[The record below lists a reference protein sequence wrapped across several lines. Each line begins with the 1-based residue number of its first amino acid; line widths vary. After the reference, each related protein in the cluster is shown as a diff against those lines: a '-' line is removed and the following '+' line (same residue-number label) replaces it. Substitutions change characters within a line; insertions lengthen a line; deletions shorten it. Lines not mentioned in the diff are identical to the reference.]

1 MTTSAAGGHD
11 VRQAL
16 HRAVRDL
23 FEQNGYAGTHIRDI
37 TDKAGVALST
47 FYATYGSKK
56 QAWHATMGGAEQTI
70 DSEAPHGRAA
80 QTRAALIAAA
90 RDVIERDGYH
100 GARIADI
107 ADRAGAAIGSFYH
120 HFSGKQAVFT
130 AVLHEHLATLH
141 NTVGTGSGGDGGR
154 DTDDTEVRTPAQL
167 RAHAIQRVN
176 AAVDRYLDD
185 YPGHT
190 SLLLLRLDEAIG
202 THPELIELRLAVHR
216 HFASAI
222 ATSLRRWQA
231 AGIADATLDADHAGD
246 ALAAMVG
253 HATRVWRLFGSP
265 YDRDVASRNLTT
277 LWCNGVGLRNPE

>member
-1 MTTSAAGGHD
+1 MTTSAAEGHE
-11 VRQAL
+11 VGQAL

-23 FEQNGYAGTHIRDI
+23 FEQNGYADTHIREI
-37 TDKAGVALST
+37 TDKAGVTLST

-56 QAWHATMGGAEQTI
+56 QAWHATMGGAAEIT
-70 DSEAPHGRAA
+70 DSETPHGRAA

-100 GARIADI
+100 AARITDI
-107 ADRAGAAIGSFYH
+107 ADQAGAAIGSFYH

-141 NTVGTGSGGDGGR
+141 NTVGSGSDGR
-154 DTDDTEVRTPAQL
+154 DTDDTELRTPTEL

-277 LWCNGVGLRNPE
+277 LWCNGIGLRNPD

>member
-1 MTTSAAGGHD
+1 MTTSAAEGHD

-56 QAWHATMGGAEQTI
+56 QAWDATMGSADETT

-100 GARIADI
+100 AARIADI
-107 ADRAGAAIGSFYH
+107 ADQAGAAIGSFYH

-130 AVLHEHLATLH
+130 AVLHDHLATLH
-141 NTVGTGSGGDGGR
+141 NTVGTGSGRR
-154 DTDDTEVRTPAQL
+154 DTDDTEVRTAAEQ
-167 RAHAIQRVN
+167 RARAIQRVN

>member
-1 MTTSAAGGHD
+1 MTTSAAERHD

-70 DSEAPHGRAA
+70 DNEAPHGRAA

-141 NTVGTGSGGDGGR
+141 NTVGTGRRGR

>member
-1 MTTSAAGGHD
+1 MTTSAADGHD

-16 HRAVRDL
+16 HGAVRDL
-23 FEQNGYAGTHIRDI
+23 FEQNGYKGTHIRDI
-37 TDKAGVALST
+37 TDRAGVALST
-47 FYATYGSKK
+47 FYATFGSKK
-56 QAWHATMGGAEQTI
+56 QAWHATMGSADETA

-100 GARIADI
+100 AARITDI
-107 ADRAGAAIGSFYH
+107 AGQAGAAIGSFYH
-120 HFSGKQAVFT
+120 HFSSKQAVFT
-130 AVLHEHLATLH
+130 AVMHQHLDTLH
-141 NTVGTGSGGDGGR
+141 NNVGTDGGGSS
-154 DTDDTEVRTPAQL
+154 DTDGREVRTPAEL
-167 RAHAIQRVN
+167 RAHAVQRVN
-176 AAVDRYLDD
+176 AAVERYLDD

-222 ATSLRRWQA
+222 AASLRRWQA
-231 AGIADATLDADHAGD
+231 AGIADATLDADHAAD

>member
-1 MTTSAAGGHD
+1 MTTRAADGHD
-11 VRQAL
+11 VRQTL

-23 FEQNGYAGTHIRDI
+23 FEQKGYAGTHIRDI
-37 TDKAGVALST
+37 TDKAGVAQST
-47 FYATYGSKK
+47 FYATFGSKK
-56 QAWHATMGGAEQTI
+56 QAWLATMGGTEETT

-100 GARIADI
+100 AARITDI
-107 ADRAGAAIGSFYH
+107 ADQAGAAIGSFYH

-130 AVLHEHLATLH
+130 AVMREHLATLH
-141 NTVGTGSGGDGGR
+141 NSAGTGSGGDGGR
-154 DTDDTEVRTPAQL
+154 DPHRTDVRTRAEQ

-176 AAVDRYLDD
+176 DAVDRYLDD

-277 LWCNGVGLRNPE
+277 LWCNGVGLRNPG

>member
-1 MTTSAAGGHD
+1 MTTRPVDGHD

-16 HRAVRDL
+16 DRAVRDL
-23 FEQNGYAGTHIRDI
+23 FEQNGYADTRIRDI

-56 QAWHATMGGAEQTI
+56 QAWHATMGSTADTTEG
-70 DSEAPHGRAA
+70 EAPHGRGA

-100 GARIADI
+100 GARITDI

-130 AVLHEHLATLH
+130 AVMDELLATLH
-141 NTVGTGSGGDGGR
+141 NTIGTGSDDHGGR
-154 DTDDTEVRTPAQL
+154 DTHDTKVRTPAEQ
-167 RAHAIQRVN
+167 RAHAIQRIH
-176 AAVDRYLDD
+176 AAIERYLDD

-216 HFASAI
+216 RFASAI

-265 YDRDVASRNLTT
+265 YDRDVASRTLTT
-277 LWCNGVGLRNPE
+277 LWCNGVGLRDA

>member
-1 MTTSAAGGHD
+1 MTTSAAERHD
-11 VRQAL
+11 VRQGL

-90 RDVIERDGYH
+90 RDFIERDGYH
-100 GARIADI
+100 GGRIAAI
-107 ADRAGAAIGSFYH
+107 AERAGAAIGSFYH

-141 NTVGTGSGGDGGR
+141 NTVRAGGDM
-154 DTDDTEVRTPAQL
+154 ELRTPAEL

-190 SLLLLRLDEAIG
+190 SL
-202 THPELIELRLAVHR
+202 
-216 HFASAI
+216 
-222 ATSLRRWQA
+222 
-231 AGIADATLDADHAGD
+231 
-246 ALAAMVG
+246 
-253 HATRVWRLFGSP
+253 
-265 YDRDVASRNLTT
+265 
-277 LWCNGVGLRNPE
+277 

>member
-1 MTTSAAGGHD
+1 MTTSAAEGHEA
-11 VRQAL
+11 RPAL

-56 QAWHATMGGAEQTI
+56 QAWHATMGSAEEAAE
-70 DSEAPHGRAA
+70 SEGPRGRAA

-100 GARIADI
+100 AARITDI
-107 ADRAGAAIGSFYH
+107 ADQAGAAIGSFYH
-120 HFSGKQAVFT
+120 HFSGKQGVFT
-130 AVLHEHLATLH
+130 AVMHEHLATLH
-141 NTVGTGSGGDGGR
+141 NTVGTSSGGGR
-154 DTDDTEVRTPAQL
+154 DADDTEVRTPAEL

>member
-1 MTTSAAGGHD
+1 MTTRAADGQD

-16 HRAVRDL
+16 HQAVREL

-37 TDKAGVALST
+37 TDRSGVALST

-56 QAWHATMGGAEQTI
+56 QAWDATMGSAEQTA
-70 DSEAPHGRAA
+70 DSGAPHGRAA

-100 GARIADI
+100 AARITDI
-107 ADRAGAAIGSFYH
+107 ADQAGAAIGSFYH

-130 AVLHEHLATLH
+130 AVMHEHLATLH
-141 NTVGTGSGGDGGR
+141 DSAGTGSGGDDRR
-154 DTDDTEVRTPAQL
+154 DTADTEVRTPAEQ
-167 RAHAIQRVN
+167 RAHAIERVN
-176 AAVDRYLDD
+176 VAVDRYLDD

-222 ATSLRRWQA
+222 AASLRRWQA

>member
-1 MTTSAAGGHD
+1 MTTSAAEGHD

-23 FEQNGYAGTHIRDI
+23 FEQNGYTGTHVRDI
-37 TDKAGVALST
+37 TDRAGVALST

-56 QAWHATMGGAEQTI
+56 QAWHATMGSAEETN

-100 GARIADI
+100 AARISDI
-107 ADRAGAAIGSFYH
+107 ADQAGVAIGSFYH

-141 NTVGTGSGGDGGR
+141 NTVRAGGGGDM
-154 DTDDTEVRTPAQL
+154 ELRTTAEL

-185 YPGHT
+185 YP
-190 SLLLLRLDEAIG
+190 
-202 THPELIELRLAVHR
+202 
-216 HFASAI
+216 
-222 ATSLRRWQA
+222 
-231 AGIADATLDADHAGD
+231 
-246 ALAAMVG
+246 
-253 HATRVWRLFGSP
+253 
-265 YDRDVASRNLTT
+265 
-277 LWCNGVGLRNPE
+277 

>member
-1 MTTSAAGGHD
+1 MTTRAAGGYD
-11 VRQAL
+11 VRDAL
-16 HRAVRDL
+16 HNAVRDL

-56 QAWHATMGGAEQTI
+56 QAWLATMGSAEKTT

-100 GARIADI
+100 AARITDI
-107 ADRAGAAIGSFYH
+107 ADQAGVAIGSFYH
-120 HFSGKQAVFT
+120 HFSGKQAIFT
-130 AVLHEHLATLH
+130 AVMQDHLATLH
-141 NTVGTGSGGDGGR
+141 NTAGAGSGGGR
-154 DTDDTEVRTPAQL
+154 DTHDAEVRTPAEQ
-167 RAHAIQRVN
+167 RARAIQRVN
-176 AAVDRYLDD
+176 AAIDRYLDD

-222 ATSLRRWQA
+222 AASLRRWQA

-265 YDRDVASRNLTT
+265 YDRDVALRNLTT
-277 LWCNGVGLRNPE
+277 LWCNGVGLRDAE

>member
-1 MTTSAAGGHD
+1 MTTSAAEGHD

-23 FEQNGYAGTHIRDI
+23 FEQNGYAGTHIRDV

-56 QAWHATMGGAEQTI
+56 QAWDATMGSAEQTI
-70 DSEAPHGRAA
+70 DSAAPHGRAA

-100 GARIADI
+100 AARITDI
-107 ADRAGAAIGSFYH
+107 ADSAGAAIGSFYH

-141 NTVGTGSGGDGGR
+141 NTVGTGIG
-154 DTDDTEVRTPAQL
+154 DTDDTAVRTPAAL
-167 RAHAIQRVN
+167 RARAIQRVN

-202 THPELIELRLAVHR
+202 SHPELIELRLAVHR
-216 HFASAI
+216 HFASTI
-222 ATSLRRWQA
+222 ANSLRRWQA

>member
-1 MTTSAAGGHD
+1 MTTRAADGQD

-16 HRAVRDL
+16 HQAVRDL

-56 QAWHATMGGAEQTI
+56 QAWHATMGNTDETADG
-70 DSEAPHGRAA
+70 EAPHGRAA
-80 QTRAALIAAA
+80 QTRAALIDAA

-100 GARIADI
+100 AARITDI
-107 ADRAGAAIGSFYH
+107 AEQAGTAIGSFYH

-130 AVLHEHLATLH
+130 AVMHEHLATLH
-141 NTVGTGSGGDGGR
+141 NTAGTGSGGGGR
-154 DTDDTEVRTPAQL
+154 DTDDTEVRTLAEQ

-176 AAVDRYLDD
+176 AAIDRYLDD

-265 YDRDVASRNLTT
+265 YDRDVASRNLTA
-277 LWCNGVGLRNPE
+277 LWCNGVGLTSPE

>member
-1 MTTSAAGGHD
+1 MTTSAAEGHD
-11 VRQAL
+11 VREAL

-23 FEQNGYAGTHIRDI
+23 FEQKGYAGTHIRDI

-56 QAWHATMGGAEQTI
+56 QAWHVTMGGAEETAGSGALQ
-70 DSEAPHGRAA
+70 GRAA

-100 GARIADI
+100 AARITDI
-107 ADRAGAAIGSFYH
+107 ADQAGAAIGSFYH

-141 NTVGTGSGGDGGR
+141 NTVGTGGDGAR
-154 DTDDTEVRTPAQL
+154 DTDDTKVRTPAKL

-202 THPELIELRLAVHR
+202 THPELIDLRLAVHR

-265 YDRDVASRNLTT
+265 YDRDVASQNLTT

>member
-1 MTTSAAGGHD
+1 M
-11 VRQAL
+11 

-23 FEQNGYAGTHIRDI
+23 FEQHGYAGTHIRDI
-37 TDKAGVALST
+37 TEKAGVALST

-56 QAWHATMGGAEQTI
+56 EAWHATMGSAEKTT
-70 DSEAPHGRAA
+70 DSEAPTGRVA

-90 RDVIERDGYH
+90 RDVIEHDGYH
-100 GARIADI
+100 AARIADI
-107 ADRAGAAIGSFYH
+107 ADQAGTATGSFYH

-141 NTVGTGSGGDGGR
+141 DTAGTGSGGGR
-154 DTDDTEVRTPAQL
+154 DTDDAEVRTPAQL

-190 SLLLLRLDEAIG
+190 ALLLLRLDEAIG

-216 HFASAI
+216 HFAAAI

>member
-1 MTTSAAGGHD
+1 MTTRAADGHD
-11 VRQAL
+11 VRQTL

-37 TDKAGVALST
+37 TDKAGVAQST

-56 QAWHATMGGAEQTI
+56 QAWLATMGSTENPE
-70 DSEAPHGRAA
+70 SEAPHGRAA

-100 GARIADI
+100 AARITDI
-107 ADRAGAAIGSFYH
+107 ADQAGTAIGSFYH

-130 AVLHEHLATLH
+130 AVMREHLATLH
-141 NTVGTGSGGDGGR
+141 NSAGGGSGVDGGR
-154 DTDDTEVRTPAQL
+154 DPHRTDVRTPAEQ

-222 ATSLRRWQA
+222 AISLRRWQE

>member
-1 MTTSAAGGHD
+1 MTTSAEKGHD
-11 VRQAL
+11 VRRAL
-16 HRAVRDL
+16 HRAVQDL

-56 QAWHATMGGAEQTI
+56 QAWYATMGNAEETA

-100 GARIADI
+100 AARITDI
-107 ADRAGAAIGSFYH
+107 ADQAGAAIGSFYH

-130 AVLHEHLATLH
+130 AALHEHLATLH
-141 NTVGTGSGGDGGR
+141 NTVGTGSGDGDR
-154 DTDDTEVRTPAQL
+154 DTDGTEVRTPDEL

-231 AGIADATLDADHAGD
+231 ADIADATLDADHAGD

-265 YDRDVASRNLTT
+265 YDRDIASRNLTT
-277 LWCNGVGLRNPE
+277 LWCNGVGLRKPE

>member
-1 MTTSAAGGHD
+1 MTTRAADGYD
-11 VRQAL
+11 VRDAL
-16 HRAVRDL
+16 HNAVRDL

-56 QAWHATMGGAEQTI
+56 QAWLATMGSAEETT
-70 DSEAPHGRAA
+70 DNEAPHGRAA

-100 GARIADI
+100 AARITDI
-107 ADRAGAAIGSFYH
+107 AEQAGVAIGSFYH
-120 HFSGKQAVFT
+120 HFSGKQAIFT
-130 AVLHEHLATLH
+130 AVMQDHLATLH

-154 DTDDTEVRTPAQL
+154 DTDDTEVRTPAEL
-167 RAHAIQRVN
+167 RARAIQRVN

-202 THPELIELRLAVHR
+202 THTELIELRLAVHR

-265 YDRDVASRNLTT
+265 YDRDVASQNLTT

>member
-1 MTTSAAGGHD
+1 MTTRAADGHD

-37 TDKAGVALST
+37 TAKAGVALST

-56 QAWHATMGGAEQTI
+56 QAWDATMGSAEETT
-70 DSEAPHGRAA
+70 DGEAPHGRAA

-100 GARIADI
+100 AARITDI
-107 ADRAGAAIGSFYH
+107 ADQAGTAIGSFYH

-130 AVLHEHLATLH
+130 AVMHDHLATLH
-141 NTVGTGSGGDGGR
+141 NTAGTGGGGDGGR
-154 DTDDTEVRTPAQL
+154 DTDDTEVRTLAEQ

-176 AAVDRYLDD
+176 AAIDRYLDD

-265 YDRDVASRNLTT
+265 YDRDVASRNLTA
-277 LWCNGVGLRNPE
+277 LWCNGVGLSNPE

>member
-1 MTTSAAGGHD
+1 MTTSAEEGRD
-11 VRQAL
+11 VRHVL

-23 FEQNGYAGTHIRDI
+23 FEQHGYAGTHIRDI

-56 QAWHATMGGAEQTI
+56 EAWHATMGSAEQTT
-70 DSEAPHGRAA
+70 DSEAPHGRAV

-100 GARIADI
+100 AARIADI
-107 ADRAGAAIGSFYH
+107 ADQAGAAIGSFYH

-130 AVLHEHLATLH
+130 AVLHEHLGTLH
-141 NTVGTGSGGDGGR
+141 DTVGTGSGGS
-154 DTDDTEVRTPAQL
+154 DTDDAEARAPDQL
-167 RAHAIQRVN
+167 RARAIERVN

-202 THPELIELRLAVHR
+202 THPELIELRLAVHH

-277 LWCNGVGLRNPE
+277 LWCNGVGLRNPG

>member
-1 MTTSAAGGHD
+1 MTSLFDQPTPIRAGEEVDTARLEEYLRSHFVDEKGPLE
-11 VRQAL
+11 VRQYPSGHSNLTYAL
-16 HRAVRDL
+16 RFGGRELGARA
-23 FEQNGYAGTHIRDI
+23 FAIDI
-37 TDKAGVALST
+37 TLD
-47 FYATYGSKK
+47 GSD
-56 QAWHATMGGAEQTI
+56 GGE
-70 DSEAPHGRAA
+70 RA
-80 QTRAALIAAA
+80 QSVEDT
-90 RDVIERDGYH
+90 
-100 GARIADI
+100 RIADI
-107 ADRAGAAIGSFYH
+107 ADQAGAAIGSFYH

-141 NTVGTGSGGDGGR
+141 DTVGTGGGGDGGR
-154 DTDDTEVRTPAQL
+154 DSDDAEARTPAQL
-167 RAHAIQRVN
+167 RAHAIERVN

>member
-1 MTTSAAGGHD
+1 VGTAVAMTTTAAEGHD

-56 QAWHATMGGAEQTI
+56 QAWHATMGSAKETT

-100 GARIADI
+100 AARIADI
-107 ADRAGAAIGSFYH
+107 ADQAGAAIGSFYH

-141 NTVGTGSGGDGGR
+141 
-154 DTDDTEVRTPAQL
+154 DTDDTEVRTPAEL

-265 YDRDVASRNLTT
+265 YDRDVASQNLTT

>member
-1 MTTSAAGGHD
+1 MTTSAAEGHD

-56 QAWHATMGGAEQTI
+56 QAWDATMGSAEQTI
-70 DSEAPHGRAA
+70 DSAAPHGRAA
-80 QTRAALIAAA
+80 KTRAALIAAA

-100 GARIADI
+100 AARITDI
-107 ADRAGAAIGSFYH
+107 ADQAGAAIGSFYH

-154 DTDDTEVRTPAQL
+154 DTDDTEVRTPAEL
-167 RAHAIQRVN
+167 RARAIQRVN

-202 THPELIELRLAVHR
+202 THTELIELRLAVHR

>member
-1 MTTSAAGGHD
+1 MGSAD
-11 VRQAL
+11 
-16 HRAVRDL
+16 D
-23 FEQNGYAGTHIRDI
+23 
-37 TDKAGVALST
+37 ST
-47 FYATYGSKK
+47 
-56 QAWHATMGGAEQTI
+56 

-100 GARIADI
+100 AARITDI
-107 ADRAGAAIGSFYH
+107 ADQAGAAIGSFYH

-130 AVLHEHLATLH
+130 AVLHEHLATLR
-141 NTVGTGSGGDGGR
+141 NTVGAGGGDRGR
-154 DTDDTEVRTPAQL
+154 DTDDTELRTTAEL

-277 LWCNGVGLRNPE
+277 LWCNGVGLRNPD

>member
-1 MTTSAAGGHD
+1 MTTSAAEGHD

-23 FEQNGYAGTHIRDI
+23 FEQNGYSGTHIRDI

-56 QAWHATMGGAEQTI
+56 QAWHATMGSAEKTT

-80 QTRAALIAAA
+80 QTRAALIAAPRA
-90 RDVIERDGYH
+90 VIERDGYH
-100 GARIADI
+100 AARIADI
-107 ADRAGAAIGSFYH
+107 ADQAGAATGSFYH

-130 AVLHEHLATLH
+130 AVLHEHLAALH
-141 NTVGTGSGGDGGR
+141 DTVGAGSGR
-154 DTDDTEVRTPAQL
+154 DTDYAEARTPAQL